1 MKIVI
6 IGGVAGGASAAARLR
21 RLDERAEIIV
31 FERSGFVS
39 YANCGLPY
47 YIGGT
52 IEDESDLTLQ
62 TPQSFWRRFRIDAR
76 VHHEVTAIDRENRTV
91 TVRNLETGA
100 VFAESYDKLVLSPG
114 AVPVRPKL
122 PGIES
127 ARIETLRTVEDTLRI
142 RETVVGQKLR
152 SAVVVG
158 GGFIGVEMAENLREL
173 GLDVRLVEMQ
183 PQVLGQFDADM
194 ASFLHAHLR
203 KHGVELLLGRAVS
216 GFADTETGVRVQ
228 FSDSTETEADL
239 VLLAIGVAPDS
250 TLAREAGLSL
260 GARGS
265 IAVNDRMQTSDPDIY
280 AVGDAVEIFHRVT
293 GQRTTVPL
301 AGPANKQGRIAADN
315 ICGIPSGFTG
325 SQGSS
330 VMKAFDLTVATTG
343 LTEKASRTAGL
354 DCDAVILTPPSHATY
369 YPGSHPIALK
379 VVFEKPG
386 GRIVGAQAI
395 GREGVDK
402 RIDVLAVAVRAR
414 MTARDLTELDLA
426 YAPPYS
432 SAKDPVNM
440 AGYAIENLLDGLVEQ
455 VRWSEA
461 LDAAGMPRGRVLVD
475 VRTDAEHARGHVEGA
490 LHIPLDELRDRLGEL
505 PRDATLYVH
514 CQTGLRSYLACRIL
528 AQHGFACKNV
538 AGGYS
543 LWEQIELDRQGAEAD
558 RQQVAAADRAPLA
571 EGVGPCGLR

>member
-1 MKIVI
+1 M
-6 IGGVAGGASAAARLR
+6 R
-21 RLDERAEIIV
+21 
-31 FERSGFVS
+31 
-39 YANCGLPY
+39 
-47 YIGGT
+47 
-52 IEDESDLTLQ
+52 
-62 TPQSFWRRFRIDAR
+62 
-76 VHHEVTAIDRENRTV
+76 HEVTAIDRENRTV

-250 TLAREAGLSL
+250 ALAREAGLSL

-315 ICGIPSGFTG
+315 IAGLESRYKGAAGT
-325 SQGSS
+325 S
-330 VMKAFDLTVATTG
+330 VLKVFEMTAAATG
-343 LTEKASRTAGL
+343 LSERAAQAAGIAY
-354 DCDAVILTPPSHATY
+354 DKVILAPASHASY
-369 YPGSHPIALK
+369 YPGGTVMTIKLLFSPEDERILGAQ
-379 VVFEKPG
+379 
-386 GRIVGAQAI
+386 IVGFD
-395 GREGVDK
+395 GVDK
-402 RIDVLAVAVRAR
+402 RIDVLA
-414 MTARDLTELDLA
+414 TAMQAGMMVTALKDLDLA
-426 YAPPYS
+426 YAPPYA

-440 AGYAIENLLDGLVEQ
+440 AGFIAENVLSGRVKQFFYEDLAALPTDGSVTLLDT
-455 VRWSEA
+455 
-461 LDAAGMPRGRVLVD
+461 
-475 VRTDAEHARGHVEGA
+475 RTDAEYAGGHADGFA
-490 LHIPLDELRDRLGEL
+490 THIPVDDLRARIGEL
-505 PRDATLYVH
+505 DPAKPVYVM
-514 CQTGLRSYLACRIL
+514 CQSGLRSYIACRIL
-528 AQHGFACKNV
+528 VGNGYDCFNLS
-538 AGGYS
+538 GGYGFYS
-543 LWEQIELDRQGAEAD
+543 SVIYDRCM
-558 RQQVAAADRAPLA
+558 AAATA
-571 EGVGPCGLR
+571 PCGMELKQTPADTKN